1 MGETLIKVQLI
12 IGNAT
17 PTHSQILLENGG
29 FVKNRRRFKMPF
41 QDVGR
46 LLQPLL
52 KQARTE
58 AGGAPFQIEA
68 TKQLAQIFK
77 LALKELK
84 EH

>member
-1 MGETLIKVQLI
+1 MCISVFK
-12 IGNAT
+12 
-17 PTHSQILLENGG
+17 SFLLPQRKSNL
-29 FVKNRRRFKMPF
+29 RFKMPF
-41 QDVGR
+41 QDVAR